1 MGSRQRNGPNL
12 HGLTQYLER
21 MKVAYTSYDDIQLF
35 ALEKFMTPHFSFS
48 SMVGLELD
56 RIRLLFGFF
65 KSSAV

>member
-1 MGSRQRNGPNL
+1 
-12 HGLTQYLER
+12 

>member
-35 ALEKFMTPHFSFS
+35 TLEKVTPHFSFS